1 MKIEATVTAPESIE
15 ELAAHARELDALGYD
30 SLLVPEAGHDPYL
43 SQMIFAEHTRRARIG
58 TGIAISFPRSPF
70 VTAQLAWDLQRFSR
84 GRFLLGLGT
93 QVRAH
98 NERRYS
104 TPWPSPPG
112 PRLREYILCVRAIHE
127 HFRTGAKPDFRGEF
141 YQFTL
146 SNPFFNPGAIEGV
159 GPVPIHIAAVNP
171 YNCRLAGELADGIRM
186 HPLNTPAYLRDV
198 IRPAVA
204 EGVARAGR
212 SLADIEFA
220 INPFFATGDDAE
232 ELAASVGLIRKH
244 ISFYAATASYAA
256 VMRHHGWGEICDELV
271 QLSRAGRW
279 DDMPALVSDEMLET
293 FAIVGLLDELP
304 QKLSERYGGLV
315 DTVNVV
321 FGPPYAHLQHRQ
333 RELFVRMGRVLPE
346 LQKIPSSGAWA
357 VAGQDGSGMLS
368 VR

>member
-1 MKIEATVTAPESIE
+1 MKIEATITAPGTIE
-15 ELAAHARELDALGYD
+15 ELATHARELDALGYD
-30 SLLVPEAGHDPYL
+30 TLLVPEAGHDPYL
-43 SQMIFAEHTRRARIG
+43 TQMILAEHTRNARIG

-84 GRFLLGLGT
+84 GRFVLGLGT

-146 SNPFFNPGAIEGV
+146 SNPFFNPGVIEGI
-159 GPVPIHIAAVNP
+159 GPVPIHVAAVNP
-171 YNCRLAGELADGIRM
+171 YNCRLAGELGDGIRM

-204 EGVARAGR
+204 EGAARAGR
-212 SLADIEFA
+212 SLADVEFA
-220 INPFFATGDDAE
+220 INPFFATGSDAR
-232 ELAASVGLIRKH
+232 ELAASVELIRKH
-244 ISFYAATASYAA
+244 VSFYAATAAYSA
-256 VMRHHGWGEICDELV
+256 VMRHHGWDDVGERLV

-279 DDMPALVSDEMLET
+279 DEMPALVSDGMLET

-304 QKLSERYGGLV
+304 QKLVERWGGLV
-315 DTVNVV
+315 DAVNVV
-321 FGPPYAHLQHRQ
+321 FGPPYAHLQARQ
-333 RELFVRMGRVLPE
+333 RDLFVRLGRVLPA
-346 LQKIPSSGAWA
+346 LQQIPPSHA
-357 VAGQDGSGMLS
+357 VGQQ
-368 VR
+368 